1 MRRLAAELAC
11 FFRVAR
17 LGEVI
22 FAWYYMRGGRLEQAN
37 FCREDFFLDTP
48 KEERSKGLL
57 LYLSPAFCLFEFK

>member
-11 FFRVAR
+11 FFRVTR

-37 FCREDFFLDTP
+37 FCCEDFFRDTH
-48 KEERSKGLL
+48 KEE
-57 LYLSPAFCLFEFK
+57 